1 MPRGGARHFAFIDTK
16 TYKGPEEHLLLFFFF
31 FFKYVPVVLR
41 LNGDIDMDIPL
52 GYHKLENYCATLAHK
67 VKLISKTCRVPDPM
81 FLPGSGSNSNILFHR
96 YKHSQKNYS
105 VIKNNRS

>member
-1 MPRGGARHFAFIDTK
+1 M
-16 TYKGPEEHLLLFFFF
+16 LLFFFF

-81 FLPGSGSNSNILFHR
+81 FLPGSGSGSNSNILFHR
-96 YKHSQKNYS
+96 YEHSQKNYS

>member
-1 MPRGGARHFAFIDTK
+1 M
-16 TYKGPEEHLLLFFFF
+16 LLFFFF

-81 FLPGSGSNSNILFHR
+81 FLPGSGSGQEKIMDPEPVNIR
-96 YKHSQKNYS
+96 KDK
-105 VIKNNRS
+105 KP